1 MFYTKRLMLR
11 NLDPRCDT
19 STWQHWLNTV
29 STARVFR
36 TEGLRPTSTEDVS
49 ATVTKVAK
57 GGDIL
62 PCLAICLLPSDEQ
75 THPDKLLP
83 SDDLFVKTDGSARY
97 PMIGCLNL
105 RGSPTPTVN
114 VTNRTAS
121 LGIFLMEAYTGKGYG
136 PEVLEWVFWY
146 LFDALGLHRLE
157 ILTLAS
163 NKPARKAYEKVGF
176 VEEGRARKAIF
187 QDGVW
192 EDVVSLA
199 VLEEDY
205 WARKKKKVDGDDEEI
220 ECTYKT
226 F

>member
-1 MFYTKRLMLR
+1 
-11 NLDPRCDT
+11 
-19 STWQHWLNTV
+19 
-29 STARVFR
+29 
-36 TEGLRPTSTEDVS
+36 
-49 ATVTKVAK
+49 
-57 GGDIL
+57 
-62 PCLAICLLPSDEQ
+62 
-75 THPDKLLP
+75 
-83 SDDLFVKTDGSARY
+83 
-97 PMIGCLNL
+97 
-105 RGSPTPTVN
+105 
-114 VTNRTAS
+114 
-121 LGIFLMEAYTGKGYG
+121 MEAYTGKGYG